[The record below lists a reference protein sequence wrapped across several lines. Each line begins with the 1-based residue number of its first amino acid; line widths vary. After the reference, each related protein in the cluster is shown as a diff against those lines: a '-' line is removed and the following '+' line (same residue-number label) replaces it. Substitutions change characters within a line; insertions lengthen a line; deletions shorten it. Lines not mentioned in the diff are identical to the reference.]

1 MAVLD
6 ALGAGDGSQ
15 VDLFVIADEQ
25 LGVLVQ
31 QVQLGTGQFNVPCGT
46 FGC

>member
-6 ALGAGDGSQ
+6 ALGAGDGGQ
-15 VDLFVIADEQ
+15 IDLLVIADQQ

-31 QVQLGTGQFNVPCGT
+31 QVQLGGGQGDVPCGT
-46 FGC
+46 FGG